1 MKKWLLGILVLF
13 IIPYQVVAV
22 ETSARNAILMDMDSK
37 RILYAKNIHE
47 QKSVASISKIMTA
60 VLAVESGKLDEV
72 VTVGEEIDKSYGS
85 GIYIQKGEEITLRDL
100 VYGLMLRSGNDAS
113 YAIAEYVG
121 GDSFVDM
128 MNEKAKE
135 IGMQETTFHNP
146 NGLDEEEG
154 NYSSAYDMAI
164 LTSYAMQL
172 EEYKKIVS
180 TKIHTVKTN
189 KNTYHW
195 INKHKLLFQYEYTT
209 GGKTGFTKK
218 AKRTLVSTASK
229 DNLNLVVVTLNDGN
243 DFLDHMSLFNYGFS
257 NYQSIHILKKGNLAI
272 YDDLYYGNYNL
283 SIEKDFSYPISQ
295 NENIMIKFELSK
307 EPKEGSV
314 GYAKV
319 YLGASEVYREIIY
332 AQEIKNYHKGLLE
345 WFKSLW

>member
-1 MKKWLLGILVLF
+1 M
-13 IIPYQVVAV
+13 IPYQVVAV
-22 ETSARNAILMDMDSK
+22 ETSAHNAIMMDMDSK

-47 QKSVASISKIMTA
+47 TRSVASISKIMTA
-60 VLAVESGKLDEV
+60 VLAIESGKLDDI
-72 VTVGEEIDKSYGS
+72 VTVGNEIDRSYGS
-85 GIYIQKGEEITLRDL
+85 GIYIQKGEEISLRDL

-121 GDSFVDM
+121 GNQFVNM

-135 IGMQETTFHNP
+135 IGMIETIFHNP
-146 NGLDEEEG
+146 NGLDEEAG

-172 EEYKKIVS
+172 EEYQKIVS
-180 TKIHTVKTN
+180 TKTHTVKTN
-189 KNTYHW
+189 KNSYYW

-229 DNLNLVVVTLNDGN
+229 DNLNLVIVTLNDGN
-243 DFLDHMSLFNYGFS
+243 DFLDHVNLFNEGFS
-257 NYQSIHILKKGNLAI
+257 NYQSVPILKKGNLSI

-283 SIEKDFSYPISQ
+283 SIAKSFSYPVAE

-319 YLGASEVYREIIY
+319 YLDDEEVYREIIY
-332 AQEIKNYHKGLLE
+332 SQKIKEYHKSLLG
-345 WFKSLW
+345 WFKGLW

>member
-1 MKKWLLGILVLF
+1 MKKWLLGILVFFL
-13 IIPYQVVAV
+13 IPYHGLAV

-47 QKSVASISKIMTA
+47 TKSVASISKIMTA

-72 VTVGEEIDKSYGS
+72 VTIGDEIKKSYGS
-85 GIYIQKGEEITLRDL
+85 GIYIQVGEEMTLRDL

-180 TKIHTVKTN
+180 TKTHSVKTN
-189 KNTYHW
+189 KNSYYW

-209 GGKTGFTKK
+209 GGKTGFTQK
-218 AKRTLVSTASK
+218 ARRTLVSTASK
-229 DNLNLVVVTLNDGN
+229 DNLNLVIVTLNDGN
-243 DFLDHMSLFNYGFS
+243 DFLDHVQLFNYGFS
-257 NYQSIHILKKGNLAI
+257 NYQSIPILKKGNLSI

-283 SIEKDFSYPISQ
+283 TIEKNFSYPIKES
-295 NENIMIKFELSK
+295 ENLMIKFELSK
-307 EPKEGSV
+307 IPKEGSV

-319 YLGASEVYREIIY
+319 YLDDKEVYREIIY
-332 AQEIKNYHKGLLE
+332 AQKLEEYHKSLLG

>member
-1 MKKWLLGILVLF
+1 MKKWLFSMFVLF
-13 IIPYQVVAV
+13 LIPYQVLAV
-22 ETSARNAILMDMDSK
+22 NTSARNAILMDMDSK

-47 QKSVASISKIMTA
+47 TKSVASISKIMTA
-60 VLAVESGKLDEV
+60 VLAVESGKLDDV
-72 VTVGEEIDKSYGS
+72 VTIGDEIDKSYGS
-85 GIYIQKGEEITLRDL
+85 GIYIQKGEQMTLRDL

-113 YAIAEYVG
+113 YAIAQYVG

-135 IGMQETTFHNP
+135 IGMIETTFHNP

-164 LTSYAMQL
+164 LASYAMQL

-180 TKIHTVKTN
+180 TKTHSVKTN
-189 KNTYHW
+189 KNSYYW

-209 GGKTGFTKK
+209 GGKTGFTQK
-218 AKRTLVSTASK
+218 ARRTLVSTASK
-229 DNLNLVVVTLNDGN
+229 DNLNLVIVTLNDGN
-243 DFLDHMSLFNYGFS
+243 DFLDHMNLFDYGFS
-257 NYQSIHILKKGNLAI
+257 NYQSIPILKKGNLSI

-283 SIEKDFSYPISQ
+283 SIEKDFSYPIAGG
-295 NENIMIKFELSK
+295 ENLMIKFELSK
-307 EPKEGSV
+307 EPKVGSV

-319 YLGASEVYREIIY
+319 YLDEEEIYREIIY
-332 AQEIKNYHKGLLE
+332 SQEIKEYHKSLLG
-345 WFKSLW
+345 WFKNLW